1 MSKNGS
7 KYALRISKKEDKIYK
22 IRLVKTISRAEETVF
37 EFLSSKVPKTRDV
50 IEIYHAN
57 TARR

>member
-1 MSKNGS
+1 MNKNGS
-7 KYALRISKKEDKIYK
+7 KYALRISKNEDKIYNIK
-22 IRLVKTISRAEETVF
+22 LVKTISRAEETVF
-37 EFLSSKVPKTRDV
+37 EFLSSRVPRTKDV